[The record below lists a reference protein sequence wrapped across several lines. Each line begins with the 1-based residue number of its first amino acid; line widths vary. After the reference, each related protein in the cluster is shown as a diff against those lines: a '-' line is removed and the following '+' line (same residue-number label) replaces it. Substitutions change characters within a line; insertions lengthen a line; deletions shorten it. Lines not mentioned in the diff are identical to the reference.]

1 MDWAAAWEGMMAVA
15 WEAETVVALEVAG
28 WVAEHGCCLTPQH
41 LIMGAIPKLCRA
53 APDSKENP

>member
-1 MDWAAAWEGMMAVA
+1 MAVA